1 MDYKD
6 IQTDEINAIYKF
18 IEENAQHDDL
28 IEELILDKNENYKDA
43 VHVVLEKIIDGTL
56 SKKHLQT
63 IISLQVNSLNWDD
76 FQILLEIGVMD
87 GNLELSD
94 IKSGK

>member
-43 VHVVLEKIIDGTL
+43 VYVVLEKIIDGTL